1 MTAGVEWTA
10 GPRFG
15 VSLGVFNP
23 TFLLSD
29 GWLKS
34 RVDLMGVLKL
44 KSTVDLAGVLK
55 LKLAVDLPRPSAAKD
70 LLRAKLAWRRGS
82 TNRPGSALRLS
93 AYCDDL
99 LLFLLEPVLCSVVVD
114 VFEGV
119 FVETDEIIEAAWDTD
134 DLFSDES
141 SKAFLDS
148 SDIFSPFTSL
158 IFSFSIAI
166 KNLNF
171 TWSLG
176 AVPS

>member
-1 MTAGVEWTA
+1 MGI
-10 GPRFG
+10 
-15 VSLGVFNP
+15 FNP

-29 GWLKS
+29 DGRPKS
-34 RVDLMGVLKL
+34 RVDLLGVLKL

-119 FVETDEIIEAAWDTD
+119 FVETDEMIEAAWDTD

-148 SDIFSPFTSL
+148 SDIFSPFTSS
-158 IFSFSIAI
+158 IFSIAI